1 MASSQSK
8 DITLEQLRKTFN
20 DNKVWSDLLNKE
32 DSPLLKA
39 LEDNLFKSEENQEAL
54 NRDVLIIW
62 ALMLCGGDPKVK
74 ARVFYDVL

>member
-1 MASSQSK
+1 MASGQSK

-39 LEDNLFKSEENQEAL
+39 LEDNLFKSEEN
-54 NRDVLIIW
+54 
-62 ALMLCGGDPKVK
+62 
-74 ARVFYDVL
+74 